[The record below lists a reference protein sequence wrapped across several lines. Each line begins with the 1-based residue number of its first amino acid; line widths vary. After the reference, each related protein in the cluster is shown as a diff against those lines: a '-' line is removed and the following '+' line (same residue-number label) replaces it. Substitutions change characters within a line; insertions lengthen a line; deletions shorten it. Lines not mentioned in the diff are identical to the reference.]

1 MTRFTFPLEAALQ
14 QRVRQEQAVQVELAR
29 AALEHDAALERL
41 DALQQERATIGY
53 TTVGAG
59 ASVDVEARMNTLY
72 YADRCALLVDEQT
85 RVVRA
90 HEGEIE
96 RVRGLLVEA
105 AARRRALERLR
116 EKRRCD
122 YEARLNRLLESQL
135 DELVTVRHTAARH
148 EEQTDADY

>member
-29 AALEHDAALERL
+29 AALEHSAALERL
-41 DALQQERATIGY
+41 DALQQERAALGHAA
-53 TTVGAG
+53 VGAG
-59 ASVDVEARMNTLY
+59 ARVDVEARMNVLY
-72 YADRCALLVDEQT
+72 YADRCALSIEEQT

-90 HEGEIE
+90 REEEIG
-96 RVRGLLVEA
+96 RVRGQLVEA

-116 EKRRCD
+116 EKRRLD

-135 DELVTVRHTAARH
+135 DELVTVRHAAARH
-148 EEQTDADY
+148 GEQTDADY